1 MEPETS
7 PPKPVRKGKEEVPD
21 KREESR
27 VKDVFFDA
35 LLVRVLEQVD
45 LAGVAGEIARL
56 VGPKLCAAISVQKLA
71 NELAEKHG
79 DALAKELSAALVAKL
94 LE

>member
-1 MEPETS
+1 M
-7 PPKPVRKGKEEVPD
+7 PKKSKAKEA
-21 KREESR
+21 S
-27 VKDVFFDA
+27 VKDRFFDA
-35 LLVRVLEQVD
+35 LLAQVLEQVD

-56 VGPKLCAAISVQKLA
+56 VGPKLGVAICVEDLA

>member
-1 MEPETS
+1 M
-7 PPKPVRKGKEEVPD
+7 PKKSKAKEASV
-21 KREESR
+21 
-27 VKDVFFDA
+27 VKDRFFDA
-35 LLVRVLEQVD
+35 LLAQVLEQVD

-56 VGPKLCAAISVQKLA
+56 VGPKLGVAICVEDLA

>member
-1 MEPETS
+1 M
-7 PPKPVRKGKEEVPD
+7 PKKSKAKEA
-21 KREESR
+21 S
-27 VKDVFFDA
+27 VKDRFFVA
-35 LLVRVLEQVD
+35 LLAQVLEQVD

-56 VGPKLCAAISVQKLA
+56 MGPKLGVAICVEDLA

-79 DALAKELSAALVAKL
+79 DALAMELSAALLTKL

>member
-1 MEPETS
+1 M
-7 PPKPVRKGKEEVPD
+7 PKKSKAKEA
-21 KREESR
+21 S
-27 VKDVFFDA
+27 VKDRFFDA
-35 LLVRVLEQVD
+35 LLAQVLEQVD

-56 VGPKLCAAISVQKLA
+56 MGPKLGVAICVEDLA

-79 DALAKELSAALVAKL
+79 DALAKELSAALLTKL

>member
-1 MEPETS
+1 MDTTM
-7 PPKPVRKGKEEVPD
+7 PKKSKAKEA
-21 KREESR
+21 S
-27 VKDVFFDA
+27 VKDRFFDA
-35 LLVRVLEQVD
+35 LLAQVLEQVD

-56 VGPKLCAAISVQKLA
+56 MGPKLGVAICVEDLA

-79 DALAKELSAALVAKL
+79 DALAMELSAALLTKL

>member
-1 MEPETS
+1 M
-7 PPKPVRKGKEEVPD
+7 PKKSKAKEA
-21 KREESR
+21 S
-27 VKDVFFDA
+27 VKDRFFDA
-35 LLVRVLEQVD
+35 LLAQVLEQVD

-56 VGPKLCAAISVQKLA
+56 MGPKLGVAICVEDLA

-79 DALAKELSAALVAKL
+79 DALAMELSAALLTKL